1 MTRWILISLSLL
13 TAACGFSPVYGT
25 LGSDNAYGSEEILNY
40 VRISNIPDR
49 EGQMLRNDL
58 IDRFY
63 KSSRPTNPRY
73 RLKVQP
79 IKETLSELDITISSD
94 STRGQLRMDTK
105 MTLSDYETREVLLER
120 NIHALSS
127 YNILGSEFATRVSEQ
142 NTRENV
148 LNDLAR
154 QIENHT
160 VLYFKRTLQ

>member
-1 MTRWILISLSLL
+1 
-13 TAACGFSPVYGT
+13 
-25 LGSDNAYGSEEILNY
+25 
-40 VRISNIPDR
+40 
-49 EGQMLRNDL
+49 
-58 IDRFY
+58 
-63 KSSRPTNPRY
+63 
-73 RLKVQP
+73 
-79 IKETLSELDITISSD
+79 
-94 STRGQLRMDTK
+94 MDTK